1 MSPTPGRA
9 KVKTSARGASLSGTN
24 LERAGDH
31 NQRVALQSIRIGA
44 ARTKQDIATLTG
56 LTVPAITNIANRLLE
71 DGLILEAGKLQGS
84 RGQPAMT
91 FSINP
96 DGCFSIGLNID
107 RDHITIVL
115 LDFAGQ
121 VRARA
126 SREMAF
132 ASPEEVAAF
141 FDETWAIFTK
151 TRGVKASRIIGVGVA
166 MPDDIASVD
175 LPNRPDAYEAW
186 NRVDVRQLLSQR
198 HALPVTIEND
208 AAAAALGELHFG
220 HGMRKPSFFYI
231 LVSSGLGGGLVLEG
245 EYFRGAQGRSG
256 ELGFLPIRSARTT
269 ACTLQDVVSLSG
281 LNAMIGEG
289 LATADPEQLAHAPP
303 EVQARIDAWLDL
315 AADLMVDPVIS
326 ISSLIN
332 PQAIYVGGRLPAPLI
347 DRLTEAVGQ
356 KLRATPQLLPM
367 APLKRAALATDAP
380 AMGAAIIPII
390 DRFLPSRSALRNTEQ
405 G

>member
-1 MSPTPGRA
+1 
-9 KVKTSARGASLSGTN
+9 
-24 LERAGDH
+24 
-31 NQRVALQSIRIGA
+31 
-44 ARTKQDIATLTG
+44 
-56 LTVPAITNIANRLLE
+56 
-71 DGLILEAGKLQGS
+71 
-84 RGQPAMT
+84 
-91 FSINP
+91 
-96 DGCFSIGLNID
+96 
-107 RDHITIVL
+107 
-115 LDFAGQ
+115 
-121 VRARA
+121 
-126 SREMAF
+126 
-132 ASPEEVAAF
+132 
-141 FDETWAIFTK
+141 
-151 TRGVKASRIIGVGVA
+151 
-166 MPDDIASVD
+166 
-175 LPNRPDAYEAW
+175 
-186 NRVDVRQLLSQR
+186 
-198 HALPVTIEND
+198 
-208 AAAAALGELHFG
+208 
-220 HGMRKPSFFYI
+220 MRKPSFFYI

-269 ACTLQDVVSLSG
+269 ACPLQDVVSLSG